1 MILFFPCATDDFK
14 PASVDTNQESRVIV
28 GEDGGV
34 EVTVP
39 HVQVSRIIE
48 AHSKS
53 DPGFHIDL

>member
-1 MILFFPCATDDFK
+1 MILFFRATDDFK

-39 HVQVSRIIE
+39 HEQVSRIIE

-53 DPGFHIDL
+53 DRRFHLDL